1 MNIVAPE
8 GVRDVSP
15 LRKHI
20 CALFSSSDEAI
31 CILKLASDFLKI
43 DFRIDRCLSRH
54 SEFRGY
60 LFKTFRALVSTQPV
74 CHSMYSLHQFSA
86 RDPMLYLRITL
97 ILATLCSIPSA
108 QAQDAPLANATV
120 LVVRHAEKP
129 ASGTGLTAEGSARAN
144 KYAQYFHPFHAD
156 GTTVAINALYA
167 GADSA
172 DSVRP
177 RLTLEPLSHATGIP
191 LKLQFSTNE
200 PEALAHALFTEPH
213 GDHVLIA
220 WRHKKI
226 PALLKSLGADPAQLL
241 PDGVW
246 PDAVYDWVIL
256 LHYDAAGHLETQ
268 KLIHEP
274 DPLP

>member
-1 MNIVAPE
+1 MRPWQMQPCWLSVTQRSLRQALALLQKDLLARTSTRSTFIPFMQTE
-8 GVRDVSP
+8 QP
-15 LRKHI
+15 LR
-20 CALFSSSDEAI
+20 ST
-31 CILKLASDFLKI
+31 
-43 DFRIDRCLSRH
+43 H
-54 SEFRGY
+54 S
-60 LFKTFRALVSTQPV
+60 T
-74 CHSMYSLHQFSA
+74 
-86 RDPMLYLRITL
+86 
-97 ILATLCSIPSA
+97 
-108 QAQDAPLANATV
+108 
-120 LVVRHAEKP
+120 
-129 ASGTGLTAEGSARAN
+129 
-144 KYAQYFHPFHAD
+144 
-156 GTTVAINALYA
+156 

-241 PDGVW
+241 LDGVW